1 MDKKQFTFISY
12 SRVDQAFALKLAR
25 ELKSGGFN
33 VWLDQLDIPKG
44 ARWDDEVER
53 ALRNCDSFLIILT
66 PDSSSSQNVKD
77 EIGYAVDSGKR
88 VLPILLEK
96 CAIPIRLHRIQYID
110 FTKMNEKDGFEAVIE
125 LLRGPGTVLPP
136 SPPPTPQP
144 NRIEILLRNLK
155 STRGI
160 YSIVA
165 FVVITIV
172 GTLAWPQM
180 GAGNST
186 TPEATRS
193 PTLSPTATAV
203 AIETEPIL
211 TAEPTL
217 TATET
222 PTPEPSATPLFTP
235 PVTPF
240 VRIEDIT
247 LDAHRNYVVG
257 YETYGYTE
265 TLPGMH
271 VHFFFNIFAPETAGA
286 KGTGDSIGGGKWILY
301 GGPRPF
307 KGYSVEVKM
316 SQSNTATQM
325 CALVA
330 HPDHSIILES
340 GNCLDLPESP

>member
-25 ELKSGGFN
+25 ELKSSGFN

-66 PDSSSSQNVKD
+66 PASSSSQNVKD

-96 CAIPIRLHRIQYID
+96 CDIPMRLHRIQYID
-110 FTKMNEKDGFEAVIE
+110 FTKMNERDGFEGVKE
-125 LLRGPGTVLPP
+125 LLRGPDTVPPP
-136 SPPPTPQP
+136 SPPPIPPP

-165 FVVITIV
+165 LVVIATV
-172 GTLAWPQM
+172 GTLAWPRM
-180 GAGNST
+180 RADSST
-186 TPEATRS
+186 TPEATSS
-193 PTLSPTATAV
+193 PTLSPTAV
-203 AIETEPIL
+203 AIETEPVL

-217 TATET
+217 PTDTATL
-222 PTPEPSATPLFTP
+222 EPSATPLFTP

-240 VRIEDIT
+240 VRIGDIT
-247 LDAHRNYVVG
+247 LDAHRNYVVD

-271 VHFFFNIFAPETAGA
+271 VHFFFNIFAPETVGA

-330 HPDHSIILES
+330 NPDHSIILES